1 MFKHNTLAESKVQKA
16 TQAGNG
22 PEGLQPLPV
31 AVPIK
36 DGDKLDNTAVQ
47 RRPTLSAPHR
57 VRVVKLK
64 PYKSIQV
71 IRSHSC
77 EEKRGVRLESIA
89 GAWCPGSRKRTRART
104 AFSKVA
110 MGYLAGLGGSFPA
123 R

>member
-1 MFKHNTLAESKVQKA
+1 MFKHNTLTESEVQKA

-22 PEGLQPLPV
+22 PEGLQALPV
-31 AVPIK
+31 AVPSK
-36 DGDKLDNTAVQ
+36 DGDILDNTAVQ
-47 RRPTLSAPHR
+47 RLPTLSEPHR

-77 EEKRGVRLESIA
+77 KEKRGVGLESIA

-104 AFSKVA
+104 AFCEVA
-110 MGYLAGLGGSFPA
+110 MGYLVGLGGSFPG